1 MKLVDI
7 PPPGLGPTLTTP
19 SPSGVLF
26 PESDGGHYDVETDAA
41 HNKDGVVYKKE
52 VLTISR
58 VQSSDL
64 GEYEATASYND
75 DRYINRVD
83 LRLTNVGSTVVSV
96 GCPIGLLFNSI
107 FYYPFCRGIHLL
119 VFNYTQEGLFHQTS
133 VNRK

>member
-1 MKLVDI
+1 M
-7 PPPGLGPTLTTP
+7 
-19 SPSGVLF
+19 LF

-96 GCPIGLLFNSI
+96 GYFWFFGVLLG
-107 FYYPFCRGIHLL
+107 YPFCRG
-119 VFNYTQEGLFHQTS
+119 
-133 VNRK
+133 VN